1 MRSHLSIFLLTSGD
15 QLASVKICALQFPQ
29 TAFFLSC
36 SEASRAK
43 SEGASF
49 ISYECGEFFL
59 LFELRKRPSIAPPL
73 SDDAASRYIYEG
85 APPSG
90 SPALGV
96 VDLLLTADHSLC
108 EL

>member
-1 MRSHLSIFLLTSGD
+1 MRNYLSISPLTSGG
-15 QLASVKICALQFPQ
+15 QLASVRICALQFPQ
-29 TAFFLSC
+29 TAFFLNC
-36 SEASRAK
+36 SDASRAK

-49 ISYECGEFFL
+49 ISYECGGFFL
-59 LFELRKRPSIAPPL
+59 LFELRKRPSVAPPL
-73 SDDAASRYIYEG
+73 SDDEASRSIYEG

-90 SPALGV
+90 SPAMGV